1 MNYEELVSKV
11 SKVYDGAQA
20 PEVSEHLAIQ
30 FDISEE
36 AAGAFYIEIAGGE
49 VTVAPYDY
57 MDRDVLVATTAEVII
72 DVLNGK
78 KDIFKAIEEGTVT
91 VTGDAQKVA
100 LLKKVEKKRATKS
113 APVKKAAKKTATKT
127 AKADKPAAKKTTAK
141 KTAAKPAAKKSTA
154 KKTTDK

>member
-11 SKVYDGAQA
+11 AKVYDGAQA

-57 MDRDVLVATTAEVII
+57 MDRDVLVASTAEAII

-78 KDIFKAIEEGTVT
+78 KDIFAAMEEGTVT
-91 VTGDAQKVA
+91 VTGDAQKVE
-100 LLKKVEKKRATKS
+100 LLKKVEKKRATKA
-113 APVKKAAKKTATKT
+113 APVKKAAKKTE
-127 AKADKPAAKKTTAK
+127 KPAAKK
-141 KTAAKPAAKKSTA
+141 AATKKSTS
-154 KKTTDK
+154 KKASDK

>member
-11 SKVYDGAQA
+11 AKVYDGAQA

-57 MDRDVLVATTAEVII
+57 MDRDVLVASTAEAII

-78 KDIFKAIEEGTVT
+78 KDILFV
-91 VTGDAQKVA
+91 
-100 LLKKVEKKRATKS
+100 LLGECRKIDVLSWDVNTFS
-113 APVKKAAKKTATKT
+113 CT
-127 AKADKPAAKKTTAK
+127 
-141 KTAAKPAAKKSTA
+141 
-154 KKTTDK
+154 

>member
-11 SKVYDGAQA
+11 AKVYDGAQA

-57 MDRDVLVATTAEVII
+57 MDRDVLVASTAEAII

-78 KDIFKAIEEGTVT
+78 KDIFAAMEEGTVT
-91 VTGDAQKVA
+91 VTGDAQKVE
-100 LLKKVEKKRATKS
+100 LLKKVEKKRATKA
-113 APVKKAAKKTATKT
+113 APVKKAAKKTE
-127 AKADKPAAKKTTAK
+127 KPAAKKA
-141 KTAAKPAAKKSTA
+141 AAKKSTS
-154 KKTTDK
+154 KKASDK

>member
-11 SKVYDGAQA
+11 AKVYDGAQA

-57 MDRDVLVATTAEVII
+57 MDRDVLVASTAEAII

-78 KDIFKAIEEGTVT
+78 KDIFAAMEEGTVT
-91 VTGDAQKVA
+91 VTGDAQKVE
-100 LLKKVEKKRATKS
+100 LLKKVEKKRATKA
-113 APVKKAAKKTATKT
+113 APVKKAAKKA
-127 AKADKPAAKKTTAK
+127 PAKKTTAK
-141 KTAAKPAAKKSTA
+141 KAST
-154 KKTTDK
+154 KKTADKQSTDK

>member
-11 SKVYDGAQA
+11 AKVYDGAQA

-57 MDRDVLVATTAEVII
+57 MDRDVLVASTAEAII

-78 KDIFKAIEEGTVT
+78 KDIFTAIEEGTVT
-91 VTGDAQKVA
+91 VTGDAQKV
-100 LLKKVEKKRATKS
+100 EKKRATKA
-113 APVKKAAKKTATKT
+113 APVKKAAKKT
-127 AKADKPAAKKTTAK
+127 DKPAAKKTS
-141 KTAAKPAAKKSTA
+141 AKKSTS
-154 KKTTDK
+154 KKTSDK

>member
-11 SKVYDGAQA
+11 AKVYDGAQA

-57 MDRDVLVATTAEVII
+57 MDRDVLVASTAEAII

-78 KDIFKAIEEGTVT
+78 KDIFTAIEEGTVT
-91 VTGDAQKVA
+91 VTGDAQKVE
-100 LLKKVEKKRATKS
+100 LLKKVEKKRATKA
-113 APVKKAAKKTATKT
+113 APVKKAAKKTE
-127 AKADKPAAKKTTAK
+127 KPAAKK
-141 KTAAKPAAKKSTA
+141 AATKKSTS
-154 KKTTDK
+154 KKASDK

>member
-11 SKVYDGAQA
+11 AKVYDGAQA

-57 MDRDVLVATTAEVII
+57 MDRDVLVASTAEAII

-78 KDIFKAIEEGTVT
+78 KDIFTAIEEGTVT
-91 VTGDAQKVA
+91 VTGDAQKVE
-100 LLKKVEKKRATKS
+100 LLKKVEKKRATKT
-113 APVKKAAKKTATKT
+113 APVKKAAKKT
-127 AKADKPAAKKTTAK
+127 DKPAAKKTS
-141 KTAAKPAAKKSTA
+141 AKKSTS
-154 KKTTDK
+154 KKTSDK

>member
-11 SKVYDGAQA
+11 AKVYDGAQA

-57 MDRDVLVATTAEVII
+57 MDRDVLVASTAEAII

-78 KDIFKAIEEGTVT
+78 KDIFTAIEEGTVT
-91 VTGDAQKVA
+91 VTGDAQKVE
-100 LLKKVEKKRATKS
+100 LLKKVEKKRATKA
-113 APVKKAAKKTATKT
+113 APVKKAAKKT
-127 AKADKPAAKKTTAK
+127 DKPAAKKTS
-141 KTAAKPAAKKSTA
+141 AKKSTS
-154 KKTTDK
+154 KKTSDK

>member
-11 SKVYDGAQA
+11 AKVYDGAQA

-57 MDRDVLVATTAEVII
+57 MDRDVLVASTAEAII

-78 KDIFKAIEEGTVT
+78 KDIFTALEEGTVT
-91 VTGDAQKVA
+91 VTGDAQKVE
-100 LLKKVEKKRATKS
+100 LLKKVEKKRATKA
-113 APVKKAAKKTATKT
+113 APVKKAAKKT
-127 AKADKPAAKKTTAK
+127 DKPAAKKTS
-141 KTAAKPAAKKSTA
+141 AKKSTS
-154 KKTTDK
+154 KKTSDK